1 MHRTDLMSNS
11 DAQPTALLGRIVRV
25 GALPFS
31 AVAGALFGRSKT
43 LPMTRKS
50 ALTGSEGTVRV
61 RAGNNGNTRL
71 KVRVKHLPHASELE
85 SDATV
90 YVVWTRS
97 QDGTKT
103 NVGALT
109 LNDNLEGTLE
119 TVTPH
124 RWFQVTLTP
133 EPTGQVTQPTH
144 DAVLTADVE
153 RSEGR

>member
-1 MHRTDLMSNS
+1 MSNS
-11 DAQPTALLGRIVRV
+11 SAQPTALLRRIARV
-25 GALPFS
+25 GAFPIV
-31 AVAGALFGRSKT
+31 AVSGALFGRSKT
-43 LPMTRKS
+43 LSMTRKS
-50 ALTGSEGTVRV
+50 GLPASEGTVRV
-61 RAGNNGNTRL
+61 RAGRNGNTRL
-71 KVRVKHLPHASELE
+71 TVHVKHLPLPSELE
-85 SDATV
+85 SDATL

-109 LNDNLEGTLE
+109 LSANLEGSLE

-133 EPTGQVTQPTH
+133 EPTGQVTQPSH
-144 DAVLTADVE
+144 EAVFTADVE

>member
-1 MHRTDLMSNS
+1 MSNS
-11 DAQPTALLGRIVRV
+11 DAQPTALLRRIVRV
-25 GALPFS
+25 GAMPVA
-31 AVAGALFGRSKT
+31 AVSGALFGRSKT
-43 LPMTRKS
+43 LSMIRKPTLP
-50 ALTGSEGTVRV
+50 ASEATVRV
-61 RAGNNGNTRL
+61 RAGSNGNTRL
-71 KVRVKHLPHASELE
+71 TVRVKHLPQASELE

-109 LNDNLEGTLE
+109 LSHDLEGSLE

-133 EPTGQVTQPTH
+133 EPMGQVTQPTH
-144 DAVLTADVE
+144 EAVFTADVE
-153 RSEGR
+153 RSERR